1 MVVNFNPW
9 RLLTGSAAQVQFN
22 NRYSVPF
29 GNNVGKDS
37 FQNNSVERF
46 FDEKY
51 INAMIAQNTE
61 LKNILS
67 KNKMPVRLNMKEL
80 MELKQ
85 GHCRD
90 SAEICAKIYKVLP
103 PALKSQVNISDL
115 KEGAM
120 LHDFGKVLI
129 PPEILNK
136 NGKLTPEEY
145 NIMHLH
151 SELGYQLLKKTGI
164 NDEVLSLVRNHH
176 DNVHNKNFVPD
187 VNLQILN
194 LADRYSALTENRVY
208 KKALTPQQALTIIHK
223 DVEQG
228 NVHPILYKA
237 LIEAIRNESNQI
249 NPAQNTAMANVKPLN
264 A

>member
-1 MVVNFNPW
+1 MGINFNPL
-9 RLLTGSAAQVQFN
+9 RLLTGSVAQTQFN

-29 GNNVGKDS
+29 GNNIGKDS

-51 INAMIAQNTE
+51 IKAMIAQNPE
-61 LKNILS
+61 LKNILN
-67 KNKMPVRLNMKEL
+67 KNNMPVRLNMNEL
-80 MELKQ
+80 MELKR
-85 GHCRD
+85 GHCKD

-103 PALKSQVNISDL
+103 PALKSNVNISNL

-136 NGKLTPEEY
+136 NGKLTEEEY
-145 NIMHLH
+145 KIMHLH
-151 SELGYQLLKKTGI
+151 SELGYQLLKNTGV
-164 NDEVLSLVRNHH
+164 NNEVLSLVRNHH
-176 DNVHNKNFVPD
+176 DNIQNKNFVPD
-187 VNLQILN
+187 INLQVLN

-208 KKALTPQQALTIIHK
+208 KKALSPQQALTIIHR

-228 NVHPILYKA
+228 KVHPILYKA
-237 LIEAIRNESNQI
+237 LVEAVNNESKQI
-249 NPAQNTAMANVKPLN
+249 HSAQNASVTNV
-264 A
+264 

>member
-1 MVVNFNPW
+1 MGINFNPW
-9 RLLTGSAAQVQFN
+9 RLLVGSAPQIQLN

-51 INAMIAQNTE
+51 IKATIAQNSE
-61 LKNILS
+61 LKSILS
-67 KNKMPVRLNMKEL
+67 KNKMPVRLNMNEL
-80 MELKQ
+80 TELKQ
-85 GHCRD
+85 GHCKD
-90 SAEICAKIYKVLP
+90 SAEICAQIYKVLP
-103 PALKSQVNISDL
+103 QALKSRVNIKDL

-129 PPEILNK
+129 PSEILNK
-136 NGKLTPEEY
+136 HGKLTEDELK
-145 NIMHLH
+145 IMKLH
-151 SELGYQLLKKTGI
+151 SELGYQLLKNSGV

-176 DNVHNKNFVPD
+176 DNVNNKNFVPD
-187 VNLQILN
+187 INLQVLN

-228 NVHPILYKA
+228 HVHPILYKA
-237 LIEAIRNESNQI
+237 LIEAIKSNPQSKM
-249 NPAQNTAMANVKPLN
+249 PANSSPVSRV
-264 A
+264 

>member
-1 MVVNFNPW
+1 MGINFNPW
-9 RLLTGSAAQVQFN
+9 RLLTGSVPQIQLN

-51 INAMIAQNTE
+51 IMAMIAQNSE
-61 LKNILS
+61 LKSILS
-67 KNKMPVRLNMKEL
+67 KNKMPVKLNMNEL
-80 MELKQ
+80 TELKQ
-85 GHCRD
+85 GHCKD
-90 SAEICAKIYKVLP
+90 SAEICGKIYKVLP
-103 PALKSQVNISDL
+103 PALKSQVNIKDL
-115 KEGAM
+115 KDGAM

-136 NGKLTPEEY
+136 HGKLTEDELK
-145 NIMHLH
+145 IMKLH
-151 SELGYQLLKKTGI
+151 SELGYQLLKNTGI
-164 NDEVLSLVRNHH
+164 NDEVLSLVHNHH
-176 DNVHNKNFVPD
+176 DNVNNKNFVPD
-187 VNLQILN
+187 INLQVLN

-228 NVHPILYKA
+228 HVHPILYKA
-237 LIEAIRNESNQI
+237 LIEAVNNESKQI
-249 NPAQNTAMANVKPLN
+249 RHVQNAPVTKV
-264 A
+264 